1 MSRIFENCF
10 QGNLFTTNTD
20 TKNTE
25 ISKEQFQDHK
35 K

>member
-1 MSRIFENCF
+1 MFSPFTRF

-25 ISKEQFQDHK
+25 NTIKGL
-35 K
+35 